1 MQKRDSH
8 VYPAYKLRWNQLN
21 VLMIFNFDSLVESI
35 SDQFNFSLASC
46 PSRGFPPPDFSY
58 VQRSYIFLYKLL

>member
-8 VYPAYKLRWNQLN
+8 VYPAYQLN

-35 SDQFNFSLASC
+35 SDQFNFSLRVTSD
-46 PSRGFPPPDFSY
+46 R
-58 VQRSYIFLYKLL
+58 

>member
-21 VLMIFNFDSLVESI
+21 VLMILNFESLVESI
-35 SDQFNFSLASC
+35 YLINLIS
-46 PSRGFPPPDFSY
+46 PY
-58 VQRSYIFLYKLL
+58 VLRLTAYFDEKNPI

>member
-21 VLMIFNFDSLVESI
+21 VLMILNFESLVESI
-35 SDQFNFSLASC
+35 SDQFNFSLRVTSN
-46 PSRGFPPPDFSY
+46 R
-58 VQRSYIFLYKLL
+58 LL